1 MTKSSVKTI
10 LIRFLLFPLLVILLN
25 SCALVYKK
33 SNNAL
38 PILYGDVNPKKSY
51 KVQFVTLH
59 DSLKHGPYRSLFTK
73 DSNLYI
79 DHSGRLLKVSIK
91 DLTSLTSY
99 FQGKEFLGS
108 YQKYAKLESQSY
120 YGKDTFL
127 LSLRN
132 DTLGYDL
139 IKIPKTKMA
148 FLFNQIYEKHS
159 ETYSIVDAL
168 DVSGFTFDRYY
179 GDWYY
184 SNPSNGNILIFYNK
198 KTSEFKY
205 YSMFFKHLNWPILQ
219 KFTDRDRKDSRAW
232 DRLKSDKEG
241 CSLWL
246 QKLMDQGYERNML
259 LDPGYF
265 HPFSKGGGFLSYDSL
280 GGPGGALNEKVF
292 VDSNGSKH
300 NYYELIVARP
310 IKRPH
315 YIAKI
320 DSCLN
325 IVWNKT
331 YDKNNTFRIMVLRN
345 ERFLTYENQEYFVK
359 GKRYFGPHLCFRDSN
374 YNLISKTLFTKE
386 GINSLLPNI
395 YTQYF
400 KLQNYDEDKEGNI
413 FISGTAQALNITHSE
428 VRGYEM
434 STVPTIIKISKN
446 GKIEWLR
453 FLSVQGLFEDRVH
466 VNATNNGGCI
476 LNYESGIL
484 KLDSNGTMP
493 SRKYDINI
501 KKDTIINNKHVTF
514 IGTLSQVMENVNIF
528 LYRVPNKWIARKNH
542 FYFDE
547 NYKYGAFSLS
557 IGTDEAQKYV
567 QSYKYF
573 GEIKWYSSPL
583 PINTLAIPF
592 YAQNVAIEG
601 LVPGYYKYVIKKTFD
616 ELELSANY
624 LSASDVIKEGSF
636 KIEKVK

>member
-10 LIRFLLFPLLVILLN
+10 LIRVLLFPLLAILLN

-33 SNNAL
+33 SNNAV
-38 PILYGDVNPKKSY
+38 PIIFGDVNPEKNY
-51 KVQFVTLH
+51 NIQFNTLV
-59 DSLKHGPYRSLFTK
+59 DSLKGGPQNSLLIK
-73 DSNLYI
+73 DSILYI
-79 DHSGRLLKVSIK
+79 DHVRLLLKVSTK
-91 DLTSLTSY
+91 CLTNLTS
-99 FQGKEFLGS
+99 FKCGKESFFY
-108 YQKYAKLESQSY
+108 YQMHKDNSY
-120 YGKDTFL
+120 YAKDTFL
-127 LSLRN
+127 ISLRN

-139 IKIPKTKMA
+139 IKIPKTKLT
-148 FLFNQIYEKHS
+148 FLFGTKYENHSQIYRMIDFPNP
-159 ETYSIVDAL
+159 TGI
-168 DVSGFTFDRYY
+168 FTFEKYY

-184 SNPSNGNILIFYNK
+184 SNNPGAGLILIFYNK
-198 KTSEFKY
+198 KTSEFRY
-205 YSMFFKHLNWPILQ
+205 HSMFFKHLNWPILQ
-219 KFTDRDRKDSRAW
+219 KFTDYNRKDSRAW
-232 DRLKSDKEG
+232 DQVKVDKEG

-292 VDSNGSKH
+292 VDSNGNKH

-310 IKRPH
+310 IIRPH

-325 IVWNKT
+325 IVWNKR

-345 ERFLTYENQEYFVK
+345 ERYLTYENQEYYLK

-374 YNLISKTLFTKE
+374 YNLISKTLFTE
-386 GINSLLPNI
+386 EVINGLLPNI
-395 YTQYF
+395 YNQYF
-400 KLQNYDEDKEGNI
+400 HLQNYDEDIEGNI
-413 FISGTAQALNITHSE
+413 FISGTAQALNTTHSE
-428 VRGYEM
+428 VGGYEM
-434 STVPTIIKISKN
+434 STVPTLIKISKN
-446 GKIEWLR
+446 GKIEWVR
-453 FLSVQGLFEDRVH
+453 FLSVQGLFEDRIH
-466 VNATNNGGCI
+466 VNATNKGGCI

-493 SRKYDINI
+493 STKYDINI

-567 QSYKYF
+567 QSHTYF
-573 GEIKWYSSPL
+573 GEIKWYSSPP

-616 ELELSANY
+616 ELELGANY

-636 KIEKVK
+636 KIEKVKK